1 MEFRDKTVKFCENEF
16 LIVPGGVEHR
26 PVAGKEVHDMLF
38 EPVSS
43 LNTGDAKSNF
53 ANGVC

>member
-43 LNTGDAKSNF
+43 LNTGDAKSYF